1 MPIAYA
7 SAIFFALVLYGLLV
21 LRGLPRAVSMT
32 PRLMGFVLLCAVCV
46 KVTFSLAKRW
56 SLDPVQL
63 GVAWAVALLLI
74 VAIEGLR
81 VLRKRQ
87 SAA

>member
-1 MPIAYA
+1 MLIAYA

-21 LRGLPRAVSMT
+21 LRGLPSAVSMT
-32 PRLMGFVLLCAVCV
+32 PRLMGFVLLCFACV
-46 KVTFSLAKRW
+46 KVTFWLANRW
-56 SLDPVQL
+56 ELDPVQL

-74 VAIEGLR
+74 VAIEGFR
-81 VLRKRQ
+81 VLRKGQ